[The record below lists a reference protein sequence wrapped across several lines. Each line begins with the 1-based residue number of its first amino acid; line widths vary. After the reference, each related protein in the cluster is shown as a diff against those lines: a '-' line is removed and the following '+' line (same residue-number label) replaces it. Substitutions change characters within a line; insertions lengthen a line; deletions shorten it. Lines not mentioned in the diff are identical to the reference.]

1 MERTGSGSSRRQRSD
16 VGQAPNARR
25 QENDAEVLAIAAAG
39 APLDVMAMFLNHTLR
54 SCLTCALKNLQKQL
68 INAPA
73 ILHVTGNLKTGKT
86 LQLGQELNLKGEK
99 AMDGFVKTLGVLMV
113 LAAVALWA
121 ALIFFVPAALIKFL
135 WLYLVA

>member
-1 MERTGSGSSRRQRSD
+1 MWGKLQTHGD
-16 VGQAPNARR
+16 KK
-25 QENDAEVLAIAAAG
+25 NDAEVLAIAAAG
-39 APLDVMAMFLNHTLR
+39 APLDVMAMFFESHIEELPDLCVEKLAEAVDKRASDTPCHWESENWQDLAAWAR
-54 SCLTCALKNLQKQL
+54 IELKRR
-68 INAPA
+68 
-73 ILHVTGNLKTGKT
+73 
-86 LQLGQELNLKGEK
+86 K